1 MATLYEINKDLADCI
16 DAETG
21 EIVDV
26 DKYESLGMAREEKIE
41 NILLWIKNLR
51 SDAEAY
57 KAEAKS
63 FSDKQKAAENK
74 ADNLQ
79 GWMES
84 VLGGEKFKTSRVQ
97 VTYHKSESVKID
109 ADAKIPEAFI
119 RIKSEPNKA
128 ELKRFLKQGGT
139 VEGVSLEKKRS
150 MSIK

>member
-51 SDAEAY
+51 ADAEMY

-63 FSDKQKAAENK
+63 FSDKQKSAENK

-79 GWMES
+79 GWMEKE
-84 VLGGEKFKTSRVQ
+84 LGGQKFKTNRVQ
-97 VTYHKSESVKID
+97 VTYRRSESVKID
-109 ADAKIPEAFI
+109 DDAKLPEAFV
-119 RIKSEPNKA
+119 RVKAEPNKA
-128 ELKRFLKQGGT
+128 ELKRFLKQGGK
-139 VEGVSLEKKRS
+139 VEGVRLEQRTR

>member
-41 NILLWIKNLR
+41 NILLWVKNLR

-84 VLGGEKFKTSRVQ
+84 VLDGEKFKTNRVQ
-97 VTYHKSESVKID
+97 VTYRRSESVKID
-109 ADAKIPEAFI
+109 DDAKLPEAFV
-119 RIKSEPNKA
+119 RVKAEPNKA
-128 ELKRFLKQGGT
+128 ELKRFLKQGGK
-139 VEGVSLEKKRS
+139 VEGARLEQRTR